1 MIYNNKFTK
10 EMYEKELKKDLFYL
24 SDNFNDEIEQFNI
37 DYWIEI
43 YKKNSNLSFSSL
55 HISGISA
62 IGSILGVT
70 GTVGAVAGT
79 GVAGAVAKAT
89 IKTVK
94 KAIESDNIDDFLDN
108 IKDERSYFYNKIIYY
123 CNLKSLDE
131 VEVYKKAGLTRSIF
145 SKIRSMDKTGYTPS
159 KSTVISIC
167 LALELTL
174 PETQEML
181 EIVGLRL
188 SDKLLIDKIIAWCI
202 VHRVFK
208 IMDIDEFIY
217 TKTGEPYFCKV

>member
-1 MIYNNKFTK
+1 MIDNNKFTK

-43 YKKNSNLSFSSL
+43 YKKNPNLFFPSL
-55 HISGISA
+55 HISEISA
-62 IGSILGVT
+62 IGSIVGVA
-70 GTVGAVAGT
+70 GAAAGT
-79 GVAGAVAKAT
+79 GVAGAVGTVAKAT

-94 KAIESDNIDDFLDN
+94 KAIESDNIDDFLDS

>member
-1 MIYNNKFTK
+1 MIDNNKFTK

-43 YKKNSNLSFSSL
+43 YKKNPNLFFPFL
-55 HISGISA
+55 HISKISA
-62 IGSILGVT
+62 IGSIVGVA
-70 GTVGAVAGT
+70 GAVAGT

-94 KAIESDNIDDFLDN
+94 KAIESDNIDDFLDS

>member
-1 MIYNNKFTK
+1 MTKNFQFTQ
-10 EMYEKELKKDLFYL
+10 ESYEKELKKDIKYL
-24 SDNFNDEIEQFNI
+24 SDNFDSEIDQFDINCWL
-37 DYWIEI
+37 DI
-43 YKKNSNLSFSSL
+43 YKKNPNLSFPSL
-55 HISGISA
+55 HISA
-62 IGSILGVT
+62 IGAAAAGAAAAGAT
-70 GTVGAVAGT
+70 AAGAAVAGAT
-79 GVAGAVAKAT
+79 AAGAV

-94 KAIESDNIDDFLDN
+94 KAIESDNIDDFLDS

-167 LALELTL
+167 LALELSL

-188 SDKLLIDKIIAWCI
+188 SNKLIIDKIISWCI
-202 VHRVFK
+202 VHRRFI
-208 IMDIDEFIY
+208 IMDIDEIIY
-217 TKTGEPYFCKV
+217 DKIGEPYFCRT